1 MYPGLVRFFFQFWR
15 DDSPVIPCST
25 LTPRGIPIVLSNDRP
40 RHLLAVPLLTKRI
53 FKLNEWNQASHHIC
67 STFQMYP
74 TACFRNYKRST
85 KGKEPQCH
93 KCWEQWYLFFIH
105 KKAIAKKKVVCH
117 DHRKWIKL
125 QFCLEKTE
133 TFFSNHETTRV
144 TWSFVFFGWS
154 IF

>member
-1 MYPGLVRFFFQFWR
+1 MSPYVLNFYLKKKADRYTKAFSSNQISKSSLVLFFQFWR

-25 LTPRGIPIVLSNDRP
+25 LTPIGIPIVLSNNRP

-67 STFQMYP
+67 STFQKYP

-93 KCWEQWYLFFIH
+93 KCWEQ
-105 KKAIAKKKVVCH
+105 
-117 DHRKWIKL
+117 
-125 QFCLEKTE
+125 
-133 TFFSNHETTRV
+133 
-144 TWSFVFFGWS
+144 
-154 IF
+154 